1 MAVVWLRSGRVA
13 TVSLRPAT
21 RASSLDSLRIVPAER
36 EVRSVTWIGL
46 ELIAEAIRMGE
57 LSERKSV
64 GGRIKCQRLT
74 HLKNGR
80 MGGGRERV

>member
-1 MAVVWLRSGRVA
+1 MVVVGWLQFPSGQQQ
-13 TVSLRPAT
+13 
-21 RASSLDSLRIVPAER
+21 RASTLDSLRIVPEER
-36 EVRSVTWIGL
+36 EVRSVTWICL
-46 ELIAEAIRMGE
+46 ELIAEAVRMGV

-64 GGRIKCQRLT
+64 GRRVECQRLT